1 MNILLICLIVTACIV
16 YIWDYV
22 MFPQEFANMVAGW
35 ITNGKIKHVFLQKP
49 WSCSLC
55 LSTYTTLIILLCAG
69 EWSYVPLSLVY
80 GWSTQYILVLFNLID
95 NLITKVLGWIDLIT
109 K

>member
-22 MFPQEFANMVAGW
+22 VFPQEFANMVAGW
-35 ITNGKIKHVFLQKP
+35 LTGGKIKHMVLNKP
-49 WSCSLC
+49 WGCSLC
-55 LSTYTTLIILLCAG
+55 MSTWLTLIILLCAK
-69 EWSYVPLSLVY
+69 ELAYTPLCLVY
-80 GWSTQYILVLFNLID
+80 GWSTQYILVIFNLID